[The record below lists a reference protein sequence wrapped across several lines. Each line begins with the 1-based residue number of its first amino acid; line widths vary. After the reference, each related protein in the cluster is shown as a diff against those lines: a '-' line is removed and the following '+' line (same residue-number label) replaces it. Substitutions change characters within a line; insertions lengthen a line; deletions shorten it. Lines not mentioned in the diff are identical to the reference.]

1 LGDRRRGHNR
11 CGCDRMVVQTEVL
24 HLFDFQSGKWSDWVK
39 DPDGIGYPAWT
50 SDGQSIVYMNRSG
63 LKRVKLGSNSIQHL
77 FTIQNAAPYST
88 SFGVWSGLTPDNS
101 VMFTRDVSTQ
111 DIYKLDVDFP

>member
-1 LGDRRRGHNR
+1 
-11 CGCDRMVVQTEVL
+11 M
-24 HLFDFQSGKWSDWVK
+24 K

-50 SDGQSIVYMNRSG
+50 TDAHSIVYVNRSG
-63 LKRVKLGSNSIQHL
+63 WKRVKLGSSSIQHL
-77 FTIQNAAPYST
+77 FTIQNAAPYGT
-88 SFGVWSGLTPDNS
+88 SLGVWAGLTPDNS